1 MILLLIMHIKLV
13 IFAILLPSSLL
24 LLLMGTTN
32 FQQSYVEAQTNSTQ
46 AQTNSTQKF
55 TSPNHT
61 FSLDYPLDWEI
72 APKNSTFPYYGETTA
87 LVLRPIMNETVTPL
101 NEIFFSIS
109 VSDVK
114 RLLEDNKSLPAEFL
128 DKLVADKI
136 SSFEDPSSIYGN
148 LNVNLL
154 GNNYTRLGD
163 QPAKELTF
171 LTQNLGTFE
180 VDTYTIY
187 NDQLYHIN
195 FVGPQSKASQLYE
208 EFQQIKDSF
217 RFLP

>member
-1 MILLLIMHIKLV
+1 MHTKLV
-13 IFAILLPSSLL
+13 IFGILPFSLL
-24 LLLMGTTN
+24 LLLMGSMN
-32 FQQSYVEAQTNSTQ
+32 FQQAYVEAQSNSTQ
-46 AQTNSTQKF
+46 TF
-55 TSPNHT
+55 TSTNNT
-61 FSLDYPLDWEI
+61 FNLNYPLDWEI
-72 APKNSTFPYYGETTA
+72 APRNSSFPYYGETTA
-87 LVLRPIMNETVTPL
+87 LVLRPVMNKPVTPL
-101 NEIFFSIS
+101 NETFFSIS

-136 SSFEDPSSIYGN
+136 NSFEDPSSIYGN
-148 LNVNLL
+148 LNVKLL

-180 VDTYTIY
+180 VDTYAIY
-187 NDQLYHIN
+187 NDQLYHVN
-195 FVGPQSKASQLYE
+195 FMGPQSKVSEMYK

-217 RFLP
+217 KFLP

>member
-1 MILLLIMHIKLV
+1 MHTKLV
-13 IFAILLPSSLL
+13 IFGILPFSLL
-24 LLLMGTTN
+24 LLLMGSMN
-32 FQQSYVEAQTNSTQ
+32 FQQAYVEAQSNSTQ
-46 AQTNSTQKF
+46 TF
-55 TSPNHT
+55 TSNNNT
-61 FSLDYPLDWEI
+61 FNLNYPLDWEI
-72 APKNSTFPYYGETTA
+72 APRNSSFPYYGETTA
-87 LVLRPIMNETVTPL
+87 LVLRPVMNKPVTPL
-101 NEIFFSIS
+101 NETFFSIS

-136 SSFEDPSSIYGN
+136 NSFEDPSSIYGN
-148 LNVNLL
+148 LNVKLL

-180 VDTYTIY
+180 VDTYAIY
-187 NDQLYHIN
+187 NDQLYHVN
-195 FVGPQSKASQLYE
+195 FMGPQSKVSEMYK

-217 RFLP
+217 KFLP

>member
-1 MILLLIMHIKLV
+1 MHTKLV
-13 IFAILLPSSLL
+13 IFGILPLSLL
-24 LLLMGTTN
+24 LLLMGSMN
-32 FQQSYVEAQTNSTQ
+32 FQQAYVEAQSNSTQ
-46 AQTNSTQKF
+46 TF
-55 TSPNHT
+55 TSTNNT
-61 FSLDYPLDWEI
+61 FNLNYPLDWEL
-72 APKNSTFPYYGETTA
+72 APRNSSFPYYGETTA
-87 LVLRPIMNETVTPL
+87 LVLRPIMDEPVTPL
-101 NEIFFSIS
+101 NETFFSIS

-136 SSFEDPSSIYGN
+136 NSFEDPSSIYGN
-148 LNVNLL
+148 LNVKLL

-180 VDTYTIY
+180 VDTYAIY
-187 NDQLYHIN
+187 NDQLYHVN
-195 FVGPQSKASQLYE
+195 FMGPQSKVSEMYK
-208 EFQQIKDSF
+208 EFQQIEDSF

>member
-32 FQQSYVEAQTNSTQ
+32 FQQGYVEAQTNSTQ
-46 AQTNSTQKF
+46 VF
-55 TSPNHT
+55 TSPNNT
-61 FSLDYPLDWEI
+61 FSLNYPLDWEI
-72 APKNSTFPYYGETTA
+72 APRNSTFPYYGETTA

-148 LNVNLL
+148 LNVKLL

-187 NDQLYHIN
+187 NDQLYHVN
-195 FVGPQSKASQLYE
+195 FMGPQSKVSQLYE
-208 EFQQIKDSF
+208 EFQQIKESF
-217 RFLP
+217 RFLPKDFVSE

>member
-1 MILLLIMHIKLV
+1 M
-13 IFAILLPSSLL
+13 
-24 LLLMGTTN
+24 N
-32 FQQSYVEAQTNSTQ
+32 FQQSYVKAQSQSNSTQ
-46 AQTNSTQKF
+46 TF
-55 TSPNHT
+55 TDRNQA
-61 FSLDYPLDWEI
+61 FNLNYPLDWEI
-72 APKNSTFPYYGETTA
+72 APRNSTFPYYGETTA
-87 LVLRPIMNETVTPL
+87 LALRPTTDEPVTPL
-101 NEIFFSIS
+101 NEMFVSVS

-114 RLLEDNKSLPAEFL
+114 RLLEDNQSTPAQFL

-148 LNVNLL
+148 LNVKLL

-187 NDQLYHIN
+187 NDQLYHVN
-195 FVGPQSKASQLYE
+195 FMGPQSKVSQLYE

-217 RFLP
+217 RFLPKDSVLE

>member
-1 MILLLIMHIKLV
+1 MHTKLV
-13 IFAILLPSSLL
+13 IFGILPFSLL
-24 LLLMGTTN
+24 LLLMGSMN
-32 FQQSYVEAQTNSTQ
+32 FQQAYVEAQSNSTQ
-46 AQTNSTQKF
+46 TF
-55 TSPNHT
+55 TSTNNT
-61 FSLDYPLDWEI
+61 FNLNYPLDWEI
-72 APKNSTFPYYGETTA
+72 APRNSSFPYYGETTA
-87 LVLRPIMNETVTPL
+87 LVLRPVMDKPVTPL
-101 NEIFFSIS
+101 NETFFSIS

-136 SSFEDPSSIYGN
+136 NSFEDPSSIYGN
-148 LNVNLL
+148 LNVKLL

-180 VDTYTIY
+180 VDTYAIY
-187 NDQLYHIN
+187 NDQLYHVN
-195 FVGPQSKASQLYE
+195 FMGPQSKVSEMYK

-217 RFLP
+217 KFLP

>member
-1 MILLLIMHIKLV
+1 MHTNLTILVFLLPLSLLVLLL
-13 IFAILLPSSLL
+13 
-24 LLLMGTTN
+24 GTN
-32 FQQSYVEAQTNSTQ
+32 NIQIDYVKAQMNSTH
-46 AQTNSTQKF
+46 TF
-55 TSPNHT
+55 TSTNHT
-61 FSLDYPLDWEI
+61 FGLNYPSDWEI
-72 APKNSTFPYYGETTA
+72 APRNSTFPYYGETTA
-87 LVLRPIMNETVTPL
+87 LVLRPVMNESVTPL
-101 NEIFFSIS
+101 NEIFVSIS

-136 SSFEDPSSIYGN
+136 GTFEDPSSIYGN
-148 LNVNLL
+148 LNVKLL

-171 LTQNLGTFE
+171 LAQNLGTFE

-187 NDQLYHIN
+187 NDQLYHVN
-195 FVGPQSKASQLYE
+195 FVTPQSNVPEMYK

-217 RFLP
+217 RFLT

>member
-1 MILLLIMHIKLV
+1 MHTKLV
-13 IFAILLPSSLL
+13 IFGILPFSLL
-24 LLLMGTTN
+24 LLLMGSMN
-32 FQQSYVEAQTNSTQ
+32 FQQAYVEAQSNSTQ
-46 AQTNSTQKF
+46 TF
-55 TSPNHT
+55 TSTNNT
-61 FSLDYPLDWEI
+61 FNLNYPLDWEI
-72 APKNSTFPYYGETTA
+72 APRNSSFPYYGETTA
-87 LVLRPIMNETVTPL
+87 LVLRPVMDEPVTPL
-101 NEIFFSIS
+101 NETFFSIS

-136 SSFEDPSSIYGN
+136 NSFEDPSSIYGN
-148 LNVNLL
+148 LNVKLL

-180 VDTYTIY
+180 VDTYAIY
-187 NDQLYHIN
+187 NDQLYHVN
-195 FVGPQSKASQLYE
+195 FMGPQSKVSEMYK

-217 RFLP
+217 KFLP

>member
-1 MILLLIMHIKLV
+1 MHTKLV
-13 IFAILLPSSLL
+13 IFGILPFSLL
-24 LLLMGTTN
+24 LLLMGSMN
-32 FQQSYVEAQTNSTQ
+32 FQQAYVEAQSNSTQ
-46 AQTNSTQKF
+46 TF
-55 TSPNHT
+55 TSNNNT
-61 FSLDYPLDWEI
+61 FNLNYPLDWEI
-72 APKNSTFPYYGETTA
+72 APRNSSFPYYGETTA
-87 LVLRPIMNETVTPL
+87 LVLRPVMDKPVTPL
-101 NEIFFSIS
+101 NETFFSIS

-136 SSFEDPSSIYGN
+136 NSFEDPSSIYGN
-148 LNVNLL
+148 LNVKLL

-180 VDTYTIY
+180 VDTYAIY
-187 NDQLYHIN
+187 NDQLYHVN
-195 FVGPQSKASQLYE
+195 FMGPQSKVSEMYK

-217 RFLP
+217 KFLP

>member
-1 MILLLIMHIKLV
+1 MHIRLA
-13 IFAILLPSSLL
+13 IFVFLPLSLL
-24 LLLMGTTN
+24 LLLIGTMN
-32 FQQSYVEAQTNSTQ
+32 FQQSYVEAQSNSTQ
-46 AQTNSTQKF
+46 TFA
-55 TSPNHT
+55 SPNHT
-61 FSLDYPLDWEI
+61 FNLNYPLGWEI

-87 LVLRPIMNETVTPL
+87 LVLRPITGEPVTPL

-136 SSFEDPSSIYGN
+136 NSFEDPSSTYGN
-148 LNVNLL
+148 LDVKLL

-171 LTQNLGTFE
+171 LSQNIETFE
-180 VDTYTIY
+180 VDTYAIY
-187 NDQLYHIN
+187 NDQLYHLN
-195 FVGPQSKASQLYE
+195 FMGPQSKASEPYK

>member
-1 MILLLIMHIKLV
+1 MHTKLV
-13 IFAILLPSSLL
+13 IFGILPFSLL
-24 LLLMGTTN
+24 LLLMASMN
-32 FQQSYVEAQTNSTQ
+32 FQQAYVEAQSNSN
-46 AQTNSTQKF
+46 QTF
-55 TSPNHT
+55 TSTNNT
-61 FSLDYPLDWEI
+61 FNLNYPLDWEI
-72 APKNSTFPYYGETTA
+72 APRNSSFPYYGETTA
-87 LVLRPIMNETVTPL
+87 LVLRPVMDKPVTPL
-101 NEIFFSIS
+101 NETFFSIS

-136 SSFEDPSSIYGN
+136 NSFEDPSSIYGN
-148 LNVNLL
+148 LNVKLL

-180 VDTYTIY
+180 VDTYAIY
-187 NDQLYHIN
+187 NDQLYHVN
-195 FVGPQSKASQLYE
+195 FMGPQSKVSEMYK

-217 RFLP
+217 KFLP

>member
-1 MILLLIMHIKLV
+1 MHTKLV
-13 IFAILLPSSLL
+13 IFGILPFSLL
-24 LLLMGTTN
+24 LLLMGSMN
-32 FQQSYVEAQTNSTQ
+32 FQQAYVEAQSNSTQ
-46 AQTNSTQKF
+46 TF
-55 TSPNHT
+55 TSTNNT
-61 FSLDYPLDWEI
+61 FNLNYPLDWEI
-72 APKNSTFPYYGETTA
+72 APRNSSFPYYGETTA
-87 LVLRPIMNETVTPL
+87 LVLRPVMDKPVTPL
-101 NEIFFSIS
+101 NETFFSIS

-136 SSFEDPSSIYGN
+136 NSFEDPSSIYGN
-148 LNVNLL
+148 LNVKLL

-180 VDTYTIY
+180 VDTYAIY
-187 NDQLYHIN
+187 NDQLYHVN
-195 FVGPQSKASQLYE
+195 FMGPQSKVSEMYK

-217 RFLP
+217 RFSQ

>member
-1 MILLLIMHIKLV
+1 MHTKLV
-13 IFAILLPSSLL
+13 FFGILPLSLL
-24 LLLMGTTN
+24 LLLMGSMN
-32 FQQSYVEAQTNSTQ
+32 FQQAYVEAQSNSTQ
-46 AQTNSTQKF
+46 TF
-55 TSPNHT
+55 TSTNNT
-61 FSLDYPLDWEI
+61 FNLNYPLDWEI
-72 APKNSTFPYYGETTA
+72 APRNSSFPYYGETTA
-87 LVLRPIMNETVTPL
+87 LVLRPIMDEPVTPL
-101 NEIFFSIS
+101 NETFFSIS

-136 SSFEDPSSIYGN
+136 NSFEDPSSIYGN
-148 LNVNLL
+148 LNVKLL

-180 VDTYTIY
+180 VDTYAIY
-187 NDQLYHIN
+187 NDQLYHVN
-195 FVGPQSKASQLYE
+195 FMGPQSKVSEMYK